1 MTSSSM
7 PLSVCSRLSSSK
19 IIQSREPPP
28 TPLPSSTV
36 DCGGECFSAGFS
48 VDNNHTSIRCQRYGV
63 VVTNK
68 LNIVRFSALKHI
80 KLVTV
85 LRPVYS
91 DATQLNSTRRRV
103 ELRRYRHPHWVTTF
117 RTDRWL
123 LFMLWTCRQLDV
135 ELSRAELCRYD
146 LYAT

>member
-1 MTSSSM
+1 MNRRQRRCLRQQSTAVVSASQPVS
-7 PLSVCSRLSSSK
+7 LSTTTTH
-19 IIQSREPPP
+19 QSD
-28 TPLPSSTV
+28 V
-36 DCGGECFSAGFS
+36 N
-48 VDNNHTSIRCQRYGV
+48 DNGV

-117 RTDRWL
+117 RTDR
-123 LFMLWTCRQLDV
+123 
-135 ELSRAELCRYD
+135 
-146 LYAT
+146 